1 MFKQEVLFNK
11 EECNSII
18 EMATEWRQDMCHF
31 SNGEQKVDLNIRNSS
46 SSNINNIDA
55 LSDIILNK
63 IRKYNINSLP
73 TDCRVLKYDPGS
85 FFRMHRDRDKFAP
98 DRLLTLIIQLSDE
111 NNYNGAELIV
121 EDTIVSKKIGN
132 LILHDSG
139 LYHEVTNLIEGER
152 YVLTTWI
159 KKENMIKLL
168 KKVKHKKKIFRN

>member
-11 EECNSII
+11 EECDSII
-18 EMATEWRQDMCHF
+18 EMATEWRQDTCIF
-31 SNGEQKVDLNIRNSS
+31 SNGEDKVDLNIRNSS
-46 SSNINNIDA
+46 SSKINNIDA

-63 IRKYNINSLP
+63 VRKYNINSLP
-73 TDCRVLKYDPGS
+73 TDCRLLKYNPGS
-85 FFRMHRDRDKFAP
+85 FFRVHRDRCAFAP

-121 EDTIVSKKIGN
+121 DDTIVSKKIGN

-159 KKENMIKLL
+159 KKENIIKSTNLM
-168 KKVKHKKKIFRN
+168 